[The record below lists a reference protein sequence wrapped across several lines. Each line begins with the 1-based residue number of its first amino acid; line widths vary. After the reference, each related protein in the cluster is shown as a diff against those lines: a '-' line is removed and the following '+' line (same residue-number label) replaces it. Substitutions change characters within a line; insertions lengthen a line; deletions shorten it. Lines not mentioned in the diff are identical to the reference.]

1 MRPFLALDVFPVSL
15 PMFLS
20 EFIFCLYVGSTCT
33 FCFGGKFFLFT
44 RSVSSAAIGRGAWRI
59 PPFCLQPR
67 VYESIFLF
75 PQFSVVV
82 ESLEWATPLGV
93 DSKSLSGAASRRW
106 IAGLLTLLRCCCP
119 RT

>member
-33 FCFGGKFFLFT
+33 FCFGGKFFCLPA
-44 RSVSSAAIGRGAWRI
+44 VSLLQLLVVGLGEF

-82 ESLEWATPLGV
+82 VSLEWATPLGV

-106 IAGLLTLLRCCCP
+106 IAGLLTLLRCCRP